1 MKLLLTCGGTGGHIS
16 PALSVAELW
25 KQKGGDVLI
34 AGNFEEV
41 GRDLIDSEE
50 YRIRS
55 IPAAPLPR
63 RLSIRLLKSLGVN
76 LTGMWRA
83 RKIIKKFE
91 PHVVLGTG
99 GYASG
104 AVVLTASLL
113 GYPAAIHEQNSY
125 PGLANRLL
133 ARHSDLIA
141 ISYSESK
148 KYFKDKFRKRIEH
161 TGNPIRQSITEVDRH
176 EARDKLNIPQ
186 SNFAVL
192 VMGGSQGAAVINK
205 ALISAYEKLT
215 SLDDFYA
222 IHITGKNNYE
232 YMIEKAGK
240 NLSSSARRKI
250 EFISFCDEMEY
261 PLAAADLFVGR
272 AGATT
277 LAEIT
282 ASSLPAILIP
292 YPHAAADHQLQ
303 NARVLSECGAASLLE
318 ESSLSPGSIE
328 DEISYLYHNEKLLQ
342 QMSLHSGELGFPRAA
357 ENIVRLLQNLAEGEE
372 SYGDIRN

>member
-34 AGNFEEV
+34 AGNFEDV
-41 GRDLIDSEE
+41 GRDLIDSEK
-50 YRIRS
+50 YKSRS

-63 RLSIRLLKSLGVN
+63 GLSIRLFKSLGVN

-83 RKIIKKFE
+83 RKIIKEFE

-104 AVVLTASLL
+104 AVVLTAGLL
-113 GYPAAIHEQNSY
+113 GYPTAIHEQNSY

-133 ARHSDLIA
+133 ARLSDLIA
-141 ISYSESK
+141 ISYGDSRE
-148 KYFKDKFRKRIEH
+148 YFKDKFQERIEH

-176 EARDKLNIPQ
+176 EARDKLNIPE
-186 SNFAVL
+186 SKFAVL
-192 VMGGSQGAAVINK
+192 VMGGSQGAAVINR

-232 YMIEKAGK
+232 NMIEKAGK
-240 NLSSSARRKI
+240 NLSSSAREKI
-250 EFISFCDEMEY
+250 EFISFCDDVEY

-282 ASSLPAILIP
+282 ACSLPAILIP

-303 NARVLSECGAASLLE
+303 NARMLSEFGAASLLE
-318 ESSLSPGSIE
+318 ESNLCPGRIE
-328 DEISYLYHNEKLLQ
+328 DEISYLYHNEKILQ
-342 QMSLHSGELGFPRAA
+342 QMSQNSGELGFPRAA

-372 SYGDIRN
+372 NHGDIRN